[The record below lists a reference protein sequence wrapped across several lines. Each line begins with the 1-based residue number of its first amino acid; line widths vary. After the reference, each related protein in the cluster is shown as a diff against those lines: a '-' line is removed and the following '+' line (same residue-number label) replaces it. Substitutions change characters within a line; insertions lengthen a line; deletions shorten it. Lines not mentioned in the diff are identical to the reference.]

1 MCAMK
6 NLTLRVDEKDLEVAR
21 RIAAERST
29 SVNSLVRAFLGDLAR
44 TQDRRLQVRRELA
57 ELSREAT
64 ARIGNQTWTRDDLHD
79 R

>member
-1 MCAMK
+1 MR

-29 SVNSLVRAFLGDLAR
+29 SVNSLVRVFLGDLAK
-44 TQDRRLQVRRELA
+44 TQDRRSQVRRELVA
-57 ELSREAT
+57 LSRGTT